1 MTTLKFNVA
10 QLLREEIGARRDHQ
24 FDEPSLPLDEK
35 LALRD
40 IIGTVRFT
48 RTATGV
54 YAHVKATGLVRL
66 TCVRSLEEFDYR
78 VDLTFSD
85 QIHSVIDVVSGASL
99 PKPAEDDPFMLD
111 ELHMA
116 DIGEMIR
123 EYTLIAL
130 PLNPVAEAY
139 RDQLVTYSVQ
149 SDGLDETDDLMESSS
164 LESLKAW
171 AERHNRKNR

>member
-24 FDEPSLPLDEK
+24 FAEPSLPLDEN
-35 LALRD
+35 LTLRD
-40 IIGTVRFT
+40 LAGTVRFT

-54 YAHVKATGLVRL
+54 YVLVKVSGLVHL
-66 TCVRSLEEFDYR
+66 TCVRSLEEFDYQ
-78 VDLTFSD
+78 VDLSFND
-85 QIHSVIDVVSGASL
+85 QIHSMIDVVSGASL

-116 DIGEMIR
+116 DVGELIR
-123 EYTLIAL
+123 EYTLIEL

-139 RDQLVTYSVQ
+139 RDQLVHYSVQ
-149 SDGLDETDDLMESSS
+149 SDGLDETDELIDGSS
-164 LESLKAW
+164 LEALKAW
-171 AERHNRKNR
+171 AEQHNRKNR